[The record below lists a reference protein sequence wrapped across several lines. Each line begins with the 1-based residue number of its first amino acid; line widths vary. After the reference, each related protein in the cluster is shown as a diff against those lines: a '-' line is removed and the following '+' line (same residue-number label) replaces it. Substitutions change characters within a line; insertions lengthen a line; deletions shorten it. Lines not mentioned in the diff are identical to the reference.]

1 MKNNKSETNPEG
13 YEIHLKK
20 EKKKTKFHKYRV
32 NNVLSNLNIKPS
44 DNILDLGCGAGTF
57 TTEIKKLTSH
67 VTGLDYNEY
76 AIKICEKKGI
86 KVIKSLSHSIPVED
100 NTYDMITAVDFFEHI
115 PETVSI
121 ATLKECNRILKPGG
135 RIAIYSPNNDIYE
148 FFRFNPLH
156 IGLKKIEEIKQLL
169 MFSGFNIKFQK
180 HFPIHVFPLN
190 LIYKTR
196 RILVIGEKIK
206 IITK

>member
-1 MKNNKSETNPEG
+1 MKNNKSENNPEG

-20 EKKKTKFHKYRV
+20 QNKKTKFHKYRI
-32 NNVLSNLNIKPS
+32 NNVLSNLNLKSS
-44 DNILDLGCGAGTF
+44 DKILDLGCGAGTF
-57 TTEIKKLTSH
+57 TSEIKKITPD
-67 VTGLDYNEY
+67 VVGLDYNDD
-76 AIKICEKKGI
+76 AIKICEEKGI

-100 NTYDMITAVDFFEHI
+100 NTFDIITAVDFFEHI

-121 ATLKECNRILKPGG
+121 ETLKECNRILKPGG
-135 RIAIYSPNNDIYE
+135 RIAIYSPNKDIYE

-169 MFSGFNIKFQK
+169 MFCGFNIELQK

-190 LIYKTR
+190 LFYKTR
-196 RILVIGEKIK
+196 RILVIGKK
-206 IITK
+206 